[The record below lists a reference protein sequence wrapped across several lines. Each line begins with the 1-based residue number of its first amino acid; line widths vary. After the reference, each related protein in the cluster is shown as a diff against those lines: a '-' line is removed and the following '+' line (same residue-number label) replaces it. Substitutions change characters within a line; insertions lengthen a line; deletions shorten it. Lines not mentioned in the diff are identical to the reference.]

1 MNFNL
6 QLQVSNLEFVAFFF
20 FFKLENDSY
29 RRYLQ
34 AEGLVLMVFSEG
46 SRGLFPTLP
55 TSSFVAGA
63 KLLFIWS

>member
-6 QLQVSNLEFVAFFF
+6 QLQISNLEFVAFFF
-20 FFKLENDSY
+20 FFKLENYSY

-34 AEGLVLMVFSEG
+34 GEGLVFSEG
-46 SRGLFPTLP
+46 SWGVFPTLP
-55 TSSFVAGA
+55 TSFVAGA